1 MTASLSNDDLDKLA
15 LESDARA
22 GERVLVRLYEFL
34 GRFVSYP
41 SEHARV
47 AHALWCVHA
56 HLMDKWESTPRLAFL
71 SA

>member
-1 MTASLSNDDLDKLA
+1 MTSEL
-15 LESDARA
+15 
-22 GERVLVRLYEFL
+22 RVINVLNQVYAFL

-56 HLMDKWESTPRLAFL
+56 HLMDRWESTPRLAFL
-71 SA
+71 SAEPASGKSRRARGD